1 MAKKEEFTLDTE
13 EQISY
18 VPVDNTST
26 KKVEKETI
34 YKKVKQ
40 ERKEQ
45 SEALVNPLRN
55 ERVSIQFIPKQGKI
69 SNPKHVLYGNMAE
82 NAYRV
87 FVTPKLQSGYYVNVL
102 TDEEKEFLE
111 DAMGLEYNALSVY
124 KKEGNF
130 WDGDIDSISRV
141 KLYKTN
147 NYLDLSN
154 PEDYIK
160 YKILLANKNYIA
172 PSLQVLQDTPK
183 ATYQFVI
190 VREEEANKTAKSNMS
205 NTMKCYKEFGKIEE
219 DADKL
224 RLIIETID
232 GRKTAPGTK
241 LDFLQTRVN
250 NLIQADPKLF
260 LKVVTDSLL
269 DTKVLI
275 KKCIDAG
282 IITYRGNGLYLRED
296 NSPLCDHNQ
305 EPTLN
310 NAALY
315 LNSPKRQD
323 LLFSLQNKVK
333 Q

>member
-1 MAKKEEFTLDTE
+1 MAKKEEFTIDTE
-13 EQISY
+13 EQLQY
-18 VPVDNTST
+18 VPVEKPTESV
-26 KKVEKETI
+26 KKETI
-34 YKKVKQ
+34 YKKVNK
-40 ERKEQ
+40 EKKEQ
-45 SEALVNPLRN
+45 SGTLVNPLRN
-55 ERVSIQFIPKQGKI
+55 EKVTVQFIPKQGKI
-69 SNPKHVLYGNMAE
+69 TNPKHVLYGNMAE

-111 DAMGLEYNALSVY
+111 DAMGLEYNSLSIY
-124 KKEGNF
+124 KKENNF
-130 WDGDIDSISRV
+130 WDGDVDSITRV
-141 KLYKTN
+141 KLFKHD

-190 VREEEANKTAKSNMS
+190 VRENEATNSAKDNMT
-205 NTMKCYKEFGKIEE
+205 NTMKCYKEFGKIE
-219 DADKL
+219 DDIDKL
-224 RLIIETID
+224 RLVIETID

-241 LDFLQTRVN
+241 IDFLQTRVN

-260 LKVVTDSLL
+260 LKVVTDPLL
-269 DTKVLI
+269 ETKVLI
-275 KKCIDAG
+275 RKCVDEG
-282 IITYRGNGLYLRED
+282 IITYKGNGLYLRED
-296 NSPLCDHNQ
+296 GSPLCDHNQ
-305 EPTLN
+305 DPTLN
-310 NAALY
+310 NAAIY

-323 LLFSLQNKVK
+323 LLFSLQNKIK

>member
-1 MAKKEEFTLDTE
+1 MAKKEEYTLDTD
-13 EQISY
+13 EQLEYI
-18 VPVDNTST
+18 PVEKNKES
-26 KKVEKETI
+26 VEKETI
-34 YKKVKQ
+34 YKKVNQ
-40 ERKEQ
+40 ERKE
-45 SEALVNPLRN
+45 EAKALKNPLRN
-55 ERVSIQFIPKQGKI
+55 ERVSIQFIPKQGSI
-69 SNPKHVLYGNMAE
+69 TNPKHVLYGNMAE

-111 DAMGLEYNALSVY
+111 DIMGLEYNALSIY
-124 KKEGNF
+124 KKEDNF
-130 WDGDIDSISRV
+130 WDGDVDSISRV
-141 KLYKTN
+141 KLYKYN
-147 NYLDLSN
+147 NYLDLSI

-190 VREEEANKTAKSNMS
+190 VREEEANKTAKNNMS

-241 LDFLQTRVN
+241 LDFLQTKIN

-260 LKVVTDSLL
+260 LKVVTDPLL

-275 KKCIDAG
+275 KKCVDSG

-305 EPTLN
+305 DPTLN